1 MAKKKKKRSQF
12 SSSWHGGAVSLKGL
26 SPEKTKEKA
35 LAASQLQES
44 WNRYNKETL
53 SITPEQWESMN
64 GLRARDRLYTHLF
77 DPGTERDL
85 TGAAKLTNVHPVGST
100 FKTKDGTVYEVATD
114 NFNQTKT
121 RFLDWLI
128 DYGVQC
134 FEVMEHYQLHP
145 DSKTTFVRDNEVI
158 EYPFKDLTKAEQNN
172 IQIKH
177 LWWAAL
183 SDALSEPGNYKR
195 LRLDAEQAKQ
205 FAEMATGPDK
215 NMQGILHTPFPTFYM
230 EFTDPITIG
239 DQEPNGDGS
248 PRHDEVLALMYD
260 ENELTPNPESH
271 GVLSFLL
278 REKDTQ
284 EVSYRSFV
292 MDLAKGRAITPV
304 ETATN
309 YSYDPSVV
317 PALFGNLVDP
327 KGERLLFAQKSNTD
341 DEYEGWNS
349 PHPGVWMKSDK
360 YQASGRYAGYWE
372 RAIAKYAEFF
382 SWIILYTVA
391 KGIEIVEEPLPRS
404 ERRRMARASKKGELP
419 EPWQIVRVE
428 PTVVRKYENRQ
439 AGSPDKV
446 THGYRYDVRGHLR
459 KGKHKLRDGS
469 YRYTVEWVPAH
480 QRGLKHELYI
490 PKVHQYS
497 GEMDDKFIPEEE

>member
-1 MAKKKKKRSQF
+1 MGKKKKKKSQF

-35 LAASQLQES
+35 LEASEMLGES
-44 WNRYNKETL
+44 FRRSDRSLKSVDSIRELMNNSL
-53 SITPEQWESMN
+53 S
-64 GLRARDRLYTHLF
+64 ARDRLYTHLF
-77 DPGTERDL
+77 NPGTERDL

-215 NMQGILHTPFPTFYM
+215 NMQGILHTPFPSFYM

-239 DQEPNGDGS
+239 DQEPNDDGS
-248 PRHDEVLALMYD
+248 PRHDEVLALIYD

-317 PALFGNLVDP
+317 PALFANLIDP
-327 KGERLLFAQKSNTD
+327 QGEKLLIALNR
-341 DEYEGWNS
+341 
-349 PHPGVWMKSDK
+349 
-360 YQASGRYAGYWE
+360 ASGTDRYAGYWE

>member
-1 MAKKKKKRSQF
+1 MDEA
-12 SSSWHGGAVSLKGL
+12 SSYLKTVDTKLGIRRELINSLG
-26 SPEKTKEKA
+26 SRDPHFA
-35 LAASQLQES
+35 H
-44 WNRYNKETL
+44 
-53 SITPEQWESMN
+53 SIRTP
-64 GLRARDRLYTHLF
+64 HLF

-128 DYGVQC
+128 DYGAKC
-134 FEVMEHYQLHP
+134 SETMEHYHRHP
-145 DSKTTFVRDNEVI
+145 GAKTTFVKDNEVI
-158 EYPFKDLTKAEQNN
+158 EYPFKDLTKTEQNN
-172 IQIKH
+172 IQFKH
-177 LWWAAL
+177 LWWGAL
-183 SDALSEPGNYKR
+183 SDSLSKPGDYKR

-205 FAEMATGPDK
+205 FAEMTTGPDK
-215 NMQGILHTPFPTFYM
+215 NMQGILRAPFPSFYM

-239 DQEPNGDGS
+239 EQEPNDDGS
-248 PRHDEVLALMYD
+248 ARHDEVLALIYD

-271 GVLSFLL
+271 GVLSLLL
-278 REKDTQ
+278 REKDTH

-292 MDLAKGRAITPV
+292 MDLAKCLAITPV

-349 PHPGVWMKSDK
+349 PHPGVWMESDR

-404 ERRRMARASKKGELP
+404 ERRRMARAGRKGELP

-428 PTVVRKYENRQ
+428 PTVVRKYESRQ
-439 AGSPDKV
+439 AGSPEKA

-469 YRYTVEWVPAH
+469 YKYTVEWVPAH

-490 PKVHQYS
+490 PKIHQYS
-497 GEMDDKFIPEEE
+497 GEMVDKFIPEEE